1 MALNAAA
8 DTVVGGTGNASVVG
22 GAGPEVYGFL
32 NGYAGGSE
40 AIFGLKANDVLVFGG
55 YATYPILSEGV
66 VNGSDE
72 IRLVDGTL
80 ITLVGFNH
88 KVF

>member
-1 MALNAAA
+1 MLRRIPWW
-8 DTVVGGTGNASVVG
+8 
-22 GAGPEVYGFL
+22 AGPATRQWSAARGPRFTASST
-32 NGYAGGSE
+32 GYAGGSE